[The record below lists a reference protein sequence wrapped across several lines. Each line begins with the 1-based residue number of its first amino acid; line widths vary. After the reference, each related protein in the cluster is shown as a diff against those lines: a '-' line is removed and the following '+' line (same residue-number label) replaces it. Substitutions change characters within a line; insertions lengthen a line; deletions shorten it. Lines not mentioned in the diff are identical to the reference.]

1 MLRKLEKDL
10 IMQVKRKN
18 KIFLFF
24 ILIFRRKYMK
34 KNINIE
40 KSLEFS
46 SMIGEIS
53 AISLEHNL
61 KFISNDEISGDLI
74 VSGRYKSTSASQI
87 EEEFDERIPISI
99 SLLEKVD
106 VTTSKIEISDF
117 YYNIIDSSSLKCN
130 IDLLIDALELID
142 DDRESLQDDER
153 ECDGDPVDLKEIE
166 IPKIENTIIT
176 EKKVDEEI
184 DINTERTDDD
194 IENIEKSIVESSEI
208 NIVEEDIVSE
218 EINNEETESLFFN
231 FDSSKETYGTFIVY
245 IVRQNE
251 TINSILEKY
260 NTSLEEIEKYND
272 VKDISIGSKL
282 IIPLLNEKD

>member
-1 MLRKLEKDL
+1 
-10 IMQVKRKN
+10 
-18 KIFLFF
+18 
-24 ILIFRRKYMK
+24 MK

-74 VSGRYKSTSASQI
+74 VSGRYKATSASQI
-87 EEEFDERIPISI
+87 EEEFDERIPVSI

-106 VTTSKIEISDF
+106 VSTSKIEIADF
-117 YYNIIDSSSLKCN
+117 YYDILDNSSLKCN

-142 DDRESLQDDER
+142 DDRGGCPLDDR
-153 ECDGDPVDLKEIE
+153 ECDGDPIEEKEIE
-166 IPKIENTIIT
+166 IPKIEKFVFEEDFVDVENNDNIERTEDTIIT
-176 EKKVDEEI
+176 DE
-184 DINTERTDDD
+184 
-194 IENIEKSIVESSEI
+194 SIVENTENDVLQEAVDVNS
-208 NIVEEDIVSE
+208 DD
-218 EINNEETESLFFN
+218 EETENLFFN
-231 FDSSKETYGTFIVY
+231 FDSSKETYGTFVVY

-272 VKDISIGSKL
+272 VKDITIGSKL
-282 IIPLLNEKD
+282 IIPLLNEKN

>member
-1 MLRKLEKDL
+1 
-10 IMQVKRKN
+10 
-18 KIFLFF
+18 
-24 ILIFRRKYMK
+24 MK

-87 EEEFDERIPISI
+87 EEEFDEKIPISI

-106 VTTSKIEISDF
+106 VNTSKIEISDF
-117 YYNIIDSSSLKCN
+117 YYDIIDSSSLKCN

-142 DDRESLQDDER
+142 DRGCLQEDER
-153 ECDGDPVDLKEIE
+153 ECDGDPIDQKEIE

-176 EKKVDEEI
+176 DKGNDLEVND
-184 DINTERTDDD
+184 NTERTDDD
-194 IENIEKSIVESSEI
+194 IKDTKNSMFDDDLENINLESIASED
-208 NIVEEDIVSE
+208 N
-218 EINNEETESLFFN
+218 NNEETESLFFN